1 MCQPRPLSS
10 QNLMVE
16 GSTCNPSLCTWH
28 VAVSRCRS
36 SLAVIQ
42 KHPSLPELHR
52 EAYKIRDGFPHRKR
66 ADQLGRQNLFG
77 ITSLLPYLEKQIIRS
92 SHTQGEQIRYKGMNN
107 EYQEAGITGGYL
119 RGCLTVPWSADR
131 SNTVARLQGCRPKE
145 AAAEQGVSSLCFTVS
160 LTLLQ
165 LWAPC
170 PSPLFLLPLGRT
182 FLSHLVFDSCSAS
195 KYKTYQPAA
204 RGPTTFTF

>member
-1 MCQPRPLSS
+1 
-10 QNLMVE
+10 MVE

-77 ITSLLPYLEKQIIRS
+77 VTSLLPYLEKQIIRS

-119 RGCLTVPWSADR
+119 RGCLTQFLGQLIDSIQWR
-131 SNTVARLQGCRPKE
+131 GCRVAGQRRQLQSREFQVCASQFNSP
-145 AAAEQGVSSLCFTVS
+145 ATVG
-160 LTLLQ
+160 T
-165 LWAPC
+165 
-170 PSPLFLLPLGRT
+170 LPLSAVLTPLGEN
-182 FLSHLVFDSCSAS
+182 LSESFS
-195 KYKTYQPAA
+195 
-204 RGPTTFTF
+204 F